1 MVSEIHPSFKRTMK
15 DLFLFHTETSEIS
28 EVLNLISKFG
38 ALFWFPKTLSLSKQ
52 WEVNI
57 FTILHISP
65 ILLSAGEWGQ
75 LSVPNFEKGEIR
87 KKWAPGGLK
96 EFLSWIFGREGGFT
110 VLVFKKVWLSGLNF
124 KCWFWPVLA
133 KQSIN
138 V

>member
-1 MVSEIHPSFKRTMK
+1 MK

-52 WEVNI
+52 REVNI

-87 KKWAPGGLK
+87 KK
-96 EFLSWIFGREGGFT
+96 
-110 VLVFKKVWLSGLNF
+110 
-124 KCWFWPVLA
+124 
-133 KQSIN
+133 
-138 V
+138 